1 MPYLGEVMTKKE
13 MTDKDLADFLAPFGI
28 QYDKE
33 VAMLFCKLIH
43 ERKLMEYMSQ
53 EDVDKELASRKESE
67 IDDSWSKHNV
77 DGGDDE

>member
-1 MPYLGEVMTKKE
+1 MTKKK

-33 VAMLFCKLIH
+33 VAVLFGKLIH
-43 ERKLMEYMSQ
+43 DRKLMDYVMSK
-53 EDVDKELASRKESE
+53 EDVDKELACRKESE
-67 IDDSWSKHNV
+67 IDDAWSRHNV

>member
-1 MPYLGEVMTKKE
+1 MTKKE

-33 VAMLFCKLIH
+33 VAVLFGKLIH
-43 ERKLMEYMSQ
+43 DRKLMDYVMSK